1 MPKKRRHTL
10 AIVLLACSIAGGALA
25 AGGPL
30 DPGLKAMKAGK
41 LDAAIKAF
49 TEALATKSTAGPD
62 LAKAYYYR
70 GVAYSKAGKPAQTIA
85 DLTNALWLKGGL
97 TDGERQ
103 AALTTRAAAY
113 EQMGIA
119 ARAQADL
126 AEAARL
132 SGGAGQQP
140 AGAAAATAPAG
151 TGSLVAQPQAK
162 ATKMAV
168 SSWQANASTSETVAP
183 PLAAVPAADASTA
196 SSSAA
201 QSNGGVGGFFSNLF
215 SSGSSDN
222 PADATTATSSSSRR
236 DDDTAGSVRSGA
248 RTRDD
253 GTAPSTGTSSAAAIT
268 PQISAQAPMV
278 AAAPVSAQIPAAPAV
293 VAASTKTKQTAVDA
307 PAEEPAAWQTSIADV
322 APAPA
327 TVPAPASAPVAESSS
342 GIGGFF
348 QSIFGGSSSSAGRAS
363 DKTETASIAV
373 PSTSASTTGSAEAL
387 PWSASAN
394 PAATEAHMLQV
405 ASVRSPDE
413 AKAIVAALQQKQGPL
428 LATHAVSPEIVP
440 QVLGSMGT
448 FYQVTLGPFADERTS
463 LKACNGLKRSG
474 FDCFLMVR

>member
-10 AIVLLACSIAGGALA
+10 AIVLLACSIAGGAFA

-41 LDAAIKAF
+41 FDAAIKAF

-140 AGAAAATAPAG
+140 ASAADATAPAE
-151 TGSLVAQPQAK
+151 TGSLAAQPQAK
-162 ATKMAV
+162 ASKTAV
-168 SSWQANASTSETVAP
+168 SSWQADASTSEAVAP
-183 PLAAVPAADASTA
+183 ALAAVPAAGTSTA
-196 SSSAA
+196 SSSTA

-253 GTAPSTGTSSAAAIT
+253 GTSPSTGTSSAAAIT
-268 PQISAQAPMV
+268 PQISAQPPMV
-278 AAAPVSAQIPAAPAV
+278 AAAPVSAQIPAAN
-293 VAASTKTKQTAVDA
+293 A
-307 PAEEPAAWQTSIADV
+307 PAEELAAWQTSIADV

-327 TVPAPASAPVAESSS
+327 TAPAAAPVAESSS

-348 QSIFGGSSSSAGRAS
+348 QSIFGGSSAGGAS

-373 PSTSASTTGSAEAL
+373 PSGPATTTGSAEAL

-463 LKACNGLKRSG
+463 LNACNGLKRSG